1 MPKSLLSP
9 NVKAAL
15 DDAVKSELFASHLYR
30 HVANQ
35 LQRLGYFG
43 AQKFFAGES
52 DDELKHY
59 QLHADYQNDRGDV
72 ATIPDLPAV
81 RAPIKSLR
89 DAIELGY
96 ATEKGLGDKYAS
108 AYSQCASDPMTQQ
121 FLLQFDKV
129 CFFADMDEFNVH
141 HFGEITK
148 KRLGSVLGLV
158 LGLVFLLV

>member
-9 NVKAAL
+9 EVKAAL
-15 DDAVKSELFASHLYR
+15 DEAIHAELYASNLYLHL
-30 HVANQ
+30 ANQ

-43 AQKFFAGES
+43 AQAFFLKES
-52 DDELKHY
+52 ASEREHY

-108 AYSQCASDPMTQQ
+108 AYTQCASDPMTQQ
-121 FLLQFDKV
+121 FLLQFLEIQRKSIGEYGDWLSRLDRTGDDECGILIIDK
-129 CFFADMDEFNVH
+129 E
-141 HFGEITK
+141 
-148 KRLGSVLGLV
+148 LGGD
-158 LGLVFLLV
+158 

>member
-15 DDAVKSELFASHLYR
+15 DDAVKSELFASHLYK

-52 DDELKHY
+52 DHELKHY

-81 RAPIKSLR
+81 REPIKSLR

-121 FLLQFDKV
+121 FLLQFLEIQRKSIGEYGDCLSRLDRTGDDECGILIIDK
-129 CFFADMDEFNVH
+129 E
-141 HFGEITK
+141 
-148 KRLGSVLGLV
+148 LGGD
-158 LGLVFLLV
+158 